1 MPLGLCT
8 SRSIFIGI
16 VALLKGH
23 SYIHGG
29 GWRDPKTTKSTG
41 YTLIRQVISNS
52 SINAATIDYR
62 LSSHPSY
69 PDEDNHAVHPDHLDD
84 VLSALLYLKASH
96 GLSEKRYILAGHSA
110 GAALLFQVLAKL
122 ADYSFF
128 PAAVIGASG
137 VYDFIDVIEEYP
149 GYLGLITGPFGEDK
163 EAWKDVSPS
172 SIGRELA
179 GYAGYAGKIVL
190 LHSDDDEVLSWRQT
204 QGFKDVVNALPG
216 REENKALIV
225 TAKGKHDE
233 VPEGKEIADTVKLLL
248 ADLIH

>member
-1 MPLGLCT
+1 MLLGLCT

-16 VALLKGH
+16 AALLKGR

-29 GWRDPKTTKSTG
+29 GWRDPKVTRSSG
-41 YTLIRQVISNS
+41 YTLIHQVLSNP

-62 LSSHPSY
+62 LSPHPSY

-96 GLSEKRYILAGHSA
+96 GLSEKRYILVGHSA
-110 GAALLFQVLAKL
+110 GATLLFQVLAKL
-122 ADYSFF
+122 ADYSFY

-137 VYDFIDVIEEYP
+137 VYDLIDAIEEYP
-149 GYLGLITGPFGEDK
+149 SYLDLVTVPFGEDK
-163 EAWKDVSPS
+163 EAWKDVSPTW
-172 SIGRELA
+172 IGREPA

-216 REENKALIV
+216 REENKALVV

-233 VPEGKEIADTVKLLL
+233 VPEGKEIVDTVKLLL

>member
-16 VALLKGH
+16 AVLLKGH

-29 GWRDPKTTKSTG
+29 GWRDPKVTKSSG
-41 YTLIRQVISNS
+41 YTLIHQVLTNP

-62 LSSHPSY
+62 LSPHPSY

-122 ADYSFF
+122 ADYSLC

-137 VYDFIDVIEEYP
+137 VYDLIDAIEEYP
-149 GYLGLITGPFGEDK
+149 SYLGMVKGPYGEDK
-163 EAWKDVSPS
+163 EAWKDVSPTW
-172 SIGRELA
+172 IARELA
-179 GYAGYAGKIVL
+179 GYAGYTGKIVL
-190 LHSDDDEVLSWRQT
+190 LHSDDDEDLSWRQT
-204 QGFKDVVNALPG
+204 LAFKDVVNALPG

-225 TAKGKHDE
+225 TAKGKHDD
-233 VPEGKEIADTVKLLL
+233 VPEGKELADTAKLLL